1 MLPEKKVPESDEEG
15 NHQLVTETGR
25 TTVSKDCVPQ
35 QESRPETELSS
46 EQQPQPADAIQ
57 LGEYL
62 QFLQPGVKCKI
73 VSLQKNVV
81 NVVEIADQLVAGV
94 AVLRSAPRLA
104 ISQL

>member
-1 MLPEKKVPESDEEG
+1 MRRATTSWSQRLG
-15 NHQLVTETGR
+15 GQL
-25 TTVSKDCVPQ
+25 SAKM
-35 QESRPETELSS
+35 
-46 EQQPQPADAIQ
+46 
-57 LGEYL
+57 GEYL
-62 QFLQPGVKCKI
+62 QFLQPGVECKI

>member
-25 TTVSKDCVPQ
+25 TTVSKDGVPQ
-35 QESRPETELSS
+35 QESRAETELSS

-62 QFLQPGVKCKI
+62 QFLQPGVESKV
-73 VSLQKNVV
+73 VSLQQNVM
-81 NVVEIADQLVAGV
+81 NVVEMVDKIV
-94 AVLRSAPRLA
+94 P
-104 ISQL
+104 